1 MTETACGFEGKKWP
15 GEFETFVSS
24 SLDIWILD
32 LDMTFGGST
41 GPFLEQEPPLKGT
54 EVER

>member
-15 GEFETFVSS
+15 GESETFVSA

-32 LDMTFGGST
+32 LDMTFGG
-41 GPFLEQEPPLKGT
+41 PLAHF
-54 EVER
+54 